1 MFFEVMTLRFNKNIV
16 RWPAHTAKI
25 QFCTMGF
32 WDTIKQTNRDIWVL
46 WISVVFRMASF
57 ALTNQVLTLFLKQ
70 VGINEKK
77 IGWFMT
83 FTLVGDVIISYFLT
97 WYADTLGRRNVMLL
111 GSLMMA
117 GAGAVFFTCSRFE
130 WLLLAAI
137 LGVISPSGDETG
149 PFKSVEEACLA
160 HLTPHSHR
168 PEIFALYGLLANL
181 GSSIGSLAGGLVVE
195 ILSNNGMDLE
205 RCYRLIF
212 AVYSGVGILKFV
224 FMWFL
229 TEKCEVHHHRTEDYG
244 EENGSSDD
252 ELRPLVASTS
262 LSPSSKHHLY
272 PLLAVFMLDSLGYGF
287 MPAAWVVY
295 YFRTVLKMTAAGVGI
310 LFFFCSQIDS
320 FSSIPSAMFARALG
334 PVKAMFA
341 TQAPSAVFF
350 ISIGLTSLVPIAC
363 TLLVLNFAT
372 QTMDVVPRQ
381 LLLTSIMPPQD
392 LTKVMGIVNIGKTFA
407 RCVGPIFTG
416 KLATHGKLFYGFFI
430 NGACVLMADFL
441 LATNFLH
448 MDADILAKQSNY
460 ERIE

>member
-1 MFFEVMTLRFNKNIV
+1 
-16 RWPAHTAKI
+16 
-25 QFCTMGF
+25 
-32 WDTIKQTNRDIWVL
+32 
-46 WISVVFRMASF
+46 MASF
-57 ALTNQVLTLFLKQ
+57 ALTNQVLTLFLKE
-70 VGINEKK
+70 VGIDEKK

-83 FTLVGDVIISYFLT
+83 LTLVGDVVISYFLT

-137 LGVISPSGDETG
+137 LGVISPSGDEIG

-168 PEIFALYGLLANL
+168 PEIYALYGLLANL
-181 GSSIGSLAGGLVVE
+181 GTSIGSLAGGLVVE

-212 AVYSGVGILKFV
+212 AVYSVVGVLKFV
-224 FMWFL
+224 LMWFL
-229 TEKCEVHHHRTEDYG
+229 TEKCEVQHHRIEEYGGEGED
-244 EENGSSDD
+244 NGSSDD
-252 ELRPLVASTS
+252 ELRPLVAPTGLSRS

-272 PLLAVFMLDSLGYGF
+272 PLLAVFMLDSLGCGF

-310 LFFFCSQIDS
+310 LFFFSSQIDS
-320 FSSIPSAMFARALG
+320 FSSIPSAMLARALG

-350 ISIGLTSLVPIAC
+350 IGIGLTSLVPVAC

-381 LLLTSIMPPQD
+381 ILLTSIMPPQD

-430 NGACVLMADFL
+430 NGGCLLVADFF

-448 MDADILAKQSNY
+448 MDAEILAKQSNY
-460 ERIE
+460 VRIE